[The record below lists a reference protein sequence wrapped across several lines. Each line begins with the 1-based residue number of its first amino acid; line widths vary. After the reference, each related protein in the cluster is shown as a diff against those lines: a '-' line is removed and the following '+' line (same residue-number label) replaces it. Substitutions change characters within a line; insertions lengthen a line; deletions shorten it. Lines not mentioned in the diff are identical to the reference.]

1 MSGVRPLALAMWKGF
16 IRDRMTL
23 FFTILFP
30 LMFLF
35 LFGAIFADPA
45 QPRSEIDV
53 VGRSDLIDSL
63 PDDARAAFD
72 DAFDVTRTDDRD
84 EAIRRVREGD
94 ADAALEQDGDRLVVH
109 FSRADPT
116 KAAVVQGTLRG
127 FVDAANIA
135 AAGVEPRYA
144 LDARQVE
151 DSSLTGIQFVAPGLV
166 GWAVATS
173 ATFGA
178 ALTLVTWR
186 QSELLRRIRMTP
198 VPTASVVS
206 ARVMVT
212 MIVALAQLAI
222 FIGLAALVFDLQLTG
237 SWYMAV
243 PLVMAGTLTFMAI
256 GLLCG
261 SVARTSEGASGLANL
276 IVLPMAFLSGSFIP
290 LDIGPDWLRTVSHA
304 FPLRYLNEGMLDVMV
319 RGQGPDAVLAPI
331 AVLLGAAAVITAI
344 ATRWFRWDKA

>member
-1 MSGVRPLALAMWKGF
+1 MPS
-16 IRDRMTL
+16 TS
-23 FFTILFP
+23 
-30 LMFLF
+30 
-35 LFGAIFADPA
+35 PA
-45 QPRSEIDV
+45 PTTGTRRSVE
-53 VGRSDLIDSL
+53 S
-63 PDDARAAFD
+63 
-72 DAFDVTRTDDRD
+72 
-84 EAIRRVREGD
+84 REGD

-116 KAAVVQGTLRG
+116 EAAVVQGTLGG

-135 AAGVEPRYA
+135 VAGVEPRYT

-151 DSSLTGIQFVAPGLV
+151 DSSLQGIQFVAPGLV

-198 VPTASVVS
+198 VPTAAVVS

-212 MIVALAQLAI
+212 MIVALGQLVI
-222 FIGLAALVFDLQLTG
+222 FMGLAVVVFDLRLTG

-276 IVLPMAFLSGSFIP
+276 LVLPMAFLSGSFVP
-290 LDIGPDWLRTVSHA
+290 LEVAPDWLRTVSHA

-319 RGQGPDAVLAPI
+319 RGRGPDAVLVPI
-331 AVLLGAAAVITAI
+331 AVLLGAAALITAI